1 MNKSAFY
8 KLSYGLYVV
17 SSCSGDRLNGQ
28 IANTVFQVTSEPAT
42 IGVSINKQN
51 LTHDFIRESK
61 KFSVSVLS
69 TAAPMDFIGRF
80 GFKSGRDI
88 NKFEGVAY
96 RTGTT
101 GVPIVTEHCV
111 SVLEAEV
118 IGEMDCGTHRI
129 FLGQVSDCDVLSDA
143 EPMTYAYYHAV
154 KGGNSPKTAPTYQA
168 EQPKTQLKEESVT
181 KYTCDICG
189 YVYDPEAGDP
199 DSGIKPGTKFEDLPE
214 NWVCPICGAD
224 KSNFTAEN

>member
-1 MNKSAFY
+1 MNKSAFF

-17 SSCSGDRLNGQ
+17 SSGSREKLNGQ

-42 IGVSINKQN
+42 IGVSINKLN

-61 KFSVSVLS
+61 KFSVSILS

-88 NKFEGVAY
+88 NKFEGMQY
-96 RTGTT
+96 RTGIT

-111 SVLEAEV
+111 AMLEAEV
-118 IGEMDCGTHRI
+118 IAEFDCGTHRI
-129 FLGQVSDCDVLSDA
+129 FLGEVKDCDVLSD
-143 EPMTYAYYHAV
+143 AYYHAV
-154 KGGNSPKTAPTYQA
+154 KGGKAPKTAPTYQA
-168 EQPKTQLKEESVT
+168 EEPKTKQKEVSMT
-181 KYTCDICG
+181 KYTCDVCG

-199 DSGIKPGTKFEDLPE
+199 DAGIKPGTKFEDLPE
-214 NWVCPICGAD
+214 DWVCPVCGAD
-224 KSNFTAEN
+224 KSNFSAD

>member
-17 SSCSGDRLNGQ
+17 GSCSGDKLNGQ
-28 IANTVFQVTSEPAT
+28 IANTAFQVTSEPAT
-42 IGVSINKQN
+42 IGVSINKLN

-61 KFSVSVLS
+61 KFSVSILS

-88 NKFEGVAY
+88 NKFEGVQY
-96 RTGTT
+96 RTGIT

-111 SVLEAEV
+111 AMLEAEV
-118 IGEMDCGTHRI
+118 IAEFDCGTHRI
-129 FLGQVSDCDVLSDA
+129 FLGEVKDCDVLNDA

-154 KGGNSPKTAPTYQA
+154 KGGKAPKTAPTYQA
-168 EQPKTQLKEESVT
+168 EEPTTRHKEVSMT
-181 KYTCDICG
+181 KYTCDVCG

-199 DSGIKPGTKFEDLPE
+199 DAGIKPGIKFEDLPE
-214 NWVCPICGAD
+214 DWVCPVCGAD
-224 KSNFTAEN
+224 KSNFSAD

>member
-17 SSCSGDRLNGQ
+17 SSCSGNKLNGQ
-28 IANTVFQVTSEPAT
+28 IANTAFQVTSEPAT
-42 IGVSINKQN
+42 IGVSINKLN

-61 KFSVSVLS
+61 KFSVSILS

-88 NKFEGVAY
+88 SKFEGVQY
-96 RTGTT
+96 RAGIT

-111 SVLEAEV
+111 AMLEAEV
-118 IGEMDCGTHRI
+118 IAEFDCGTHRI
-129 FLGQVSDCDVLSDA
+129 FLGEVKDCDVLNDA

-154 KGGNSPKTAPTYQA
+154 KGGKAPKTAPTYQA
-168 EQPKTQLKEESVT
+168 EEPKTKSKEVSMT
-181 KYTCDICG
+181 KYTCDVCG

-199 DSGIKPGTKFEDLPE
+199 DAGIKPGIKFEDLPE
-214 NWVCPICGAD
+214 DWVCPVCGAD
-224 KSNFTAEN
+224 KSNFSAD